1 MQALKTYRDAQ
12 GEIFDVPEGREEAF
26 RALAPEAQPLE
37 TYRDAQGELYD
48 VPETERAR
56 FLASAPAAER
66 VRRVQTDGGETF
78 DVADG
83 KRQDFLKLYR
93 ERPEFEADRAA
104 VRGAVEKK
112 AAPMASGGVARA
124 AAEGA
129 GRGLADAGLSLASGV
144 VSVPQAAV
152 GLLDVVAA
160 PVTLPLGKGG
170 IVGRTVGK
178 VADFRGTKA
187 AIESLK
193 SDEQQA
199 VDREVQ
205 AAGGVVETLKAIGR
219 HPSTI
224 AHGVLSSL
232 PSMLGGAAAA
242 QGLVAAGAAPMVAG
256 ALGEGAVT
264 AGQMQEETRAGQR
277 GGLTT
282 GRQTAAAVGAGLATA
297 AFAGLA
303 NKLAG
308 SAIGRG
314 LGLGANDIETILA
327 GGTRTAAQKTMA
339 GRLLAGAIQEG
350 LLEEFPQSASE
361 KMFGNI
367 AAGRPL
373 MEGVGAAGAQG
384 GVVGAVMG
392 MGGNLGPGTREGGTL
407 NAQRSP
413 LNAQVG
419 TGETLN
425 AQRSTRN
432 AQVEPVAVRP
442 NAGRP
447 IQRLVPRAAFS
458 PYEAGAVP
466 LLNPPVAPDAAP
478 RGPLME
484 GPVQPVEGFSEV
496 VAENVPLLDQ
506 GPLPTSIFAPA
517 RRAQLGPTTKAAEAM
532 AINVRDQAAWDAQVA
547 ALREAKRNPPPRE
560 REVREPGEESAKAK
574 AKRISLKAFIAK
586 DGAEVVHP
594 LLEHMA
600 AVGSLVGPPKN
611 GYKNK
616 GEYDSWRA
624 LVKDFPEIGMRAGR
638 RGGLPID
645 IAAAEFG
652 MEPEQYVEAIRREW
666 MEFKEWRANNG
677 KTDAQLQEEY
687 EADRAEANL
696 TAPATRLPGELQDGD
711 VVRTADGQWR
721 RVDRSETDVVLLR
734 DGTDIPLPADGEP
747 VDLAAHVPAGEPGI
761 VEAREAYREQEK
773 KIWAEAERERIAA
786 EEAGEKVIGQESLGE
801 ADPVTEAAMRAL
813 GMEPEAP
820 TAGDGET
827 LNAQPSTLNARGE
840 TGTEAPAAD
849 VDAAAGAAGQSG
861 AVTLPAGVLEGMRR
875 GLRRLGAMFSPNR
888 GVGEQTYGLYNQMQR
903 SLEAARMA
911 GREARNRVRG
921 IVTELE
927 GAHGRAGVMQAL
939 REVEEGDLTPAEFS
953 ARFGLRAGNEAER
966 YLGVMVRETE
976 RMSQK
981 ILAWQGRSKDAR
993 RAAADMHF
1001 YQTRAYLI
1009 HALGD
1014 GYAPPEAARRAA
1026 VIEIEAGLADAV
1038 QRLAGRATAVRGK
1051 RGGLDVINWLN
1062 TGDETFIRHAA
1073 PTRQDAARVLRRQ
1086 WLELRG
1092 LIDGLTV
1099 TGDHVTAALNAA
1111 AAARAADGYVE
1122 FYLNRSQQ
1130 RGEGAA
1136 GNGGPGIETA
1146 HLRHRFLEG
1155 AFRQLY
1161 GEITDPAYRAQIT
1174 REVQARMLAEMTF
1187 FERLFAES
1195 EGTVW
1200 AMQPDIAKGIM
1211 EPLGNKD
1218 IPEDRKRFGDMAGR
1232 FVTREFKELIDASQN
1247 KGGTHRVMS
1256 AIYFAPM
1263 GMQRMGKL
1271 LAPKTIGRNYIT
1283 ALTGLALET
1292 GDVFLPGYWGAFGE
1306 GHKLAVDYARGRPE
1320 AIRRVAQ
1327 LVELG
1332 VFQPGA
1338 SSYTADMQA
1347 ALGSAGKR
1355 MKKMGKAVTEA
1366 YTFIDFPT
1374 KFAAFEAR
1382 KRAGMTDK
1390 QAAQHVMDMYQNR
1403 ARTPAVV
1410 GKVSRIGL
1418 ADYLSYTYDS
1428 GRMAVNSLKFAVQEA
1443 KQGRVL
1449 PMFGWITAR
1458 SIFALA
1464 SVQATQMLS
1473 KAAGAFYAEVGRA
1486 LRGEDDD
1493 DKKKGKART
1502 KAGITPLDG
1511 AQLSRMRNLVMPYD
1525 AHTPLLAW
1533 REEQGGRLYQVG
1545 YTIAGGQSAFPL
1557 EDIILGSMQS
1567 TKHGEGFMDGVAAA
1581 AMNMVDEG
1589 MYVDAWAR
1597 AIGGSSFDGKRTPTG
1612 KGLWHARPG
1621 TEDPQRAQI
1630 VEDAVLGWIVDMAP
1644 NYPAQMF
1651 RDLMRR
1657 EREQQAGVE
1666 ASGIFARRQLTNAE
1680 IVSRQHRLVRSYTLN
1695 RSEMNAA
1702 VRGAIRPQM
1711 EALERTRA
1719 IINQAAN
1726 QKIEKGGVLP
1736 KVAQQAES
1744 AQDVR
1749 ERYMDAVAE
1758 VLNSAEQIA
1767 PEWFN
1772 KGANMVLLTEAG
1784 LPQWDALQVL
1794 ARTTNKE
1801 AGTRYAP
1808 NPKVNPMQS
1817 RMYQQLTK

>member
-1 MQALKTYRDAQ
+1 MSVDKVLKKID
-12 GEIFDVPEGREEAF
+12 
-26 RALAPEAQPLE
+26 
-37 TYRDAQGELYD
+37 
-48 VPETERAR
+48 RAR
-56 FLASAPAAER
+56 FGTPKNNAYLAVNRSDRFYVVQEMILRLPSQTGRVEHIKEAINELYGPFAASDVDQR
-66 VRRVQTDGGETF
+66 V
-78 DVADG
+78 
-83 KRQDFLKLYR
+83 LL
-93 ERPEFEADRAA
+93 
-104 VRGAVEKK
+104 
-112 AAPMASGGVARA
+112 
-124 AAEGA
+124 
-129 GRGLADAGLSLASGV
+129 GL
-144 VSVPQAAV
+144 
-152 GLLDVVAA
+152 
-160 PVTLPLGKGG
+160 
-170 IVGRTVGK
+170 
-178 VADFRGTKA
+178 
-187 AIESLK
+187 
-193 SDEQQA
+193 QA
-199 VDREVQ
+199 VAEKQV
-205 AAGGVVETLKAIGR
+205 GVSFT
-219 HPSTI
+219 
-224 AHGVLSSL
+224 
-232 PSMLGGAAAA
+232 
-242 QGLVAAGAAPMVAG
+242 
-256 ALGEGAVT
+256 
-264 AGQMQEETRAGQR
+264 
-277 GGLTT
+277 
-282 GRQTAAAVGAGLATA
+282 
-297 AFAGLA
+297 
-303 NKLAG
+303 
-308 SAIGRG
+308 
-314 LGLGANDIETILA
+314 LGLNEV
-327 GGTRTAAQKTMA
+327 
-339 GRLLAGAIQEG
+339 RL
-350 LLEEFPQSASE
+350 
-361 KMFGNI
+361 
-367 AAGRPL
+367 
-373 MEGVGAAGAQG
+373 
-384 GVVGAVMG
+384 
-392 MGGNLGPGTREGGTL
+392 
-407 NAQRSP
+407 
-413 LNAQVG
+413 
-419 TGETLN
+419 
-425 AQRSTRN
+425 
-432 AQVEPVAVRP
+432 
-442 NAGRP
+442 
-447 IQRLVPRAAFS
+447 
-458 PYEAGAVP
+458 
-466 LLNPPVAPDAAP
+466 
-478 RGPLME
+478 
-484 GPVQPVEGFSEV
+484 
-496 VAENVPLLDQ
+496 
-506 GPLPTSIFAPA
+506 
-517 RRAQLGPTTKAAEAM
+517 
-532 AINVRDQAAWDAQVA
+532 
-547 ALREAKRNPPPRE
+547 RNPNKP
-560 REVREPGEESAKAK
+560 EV
-574 AKRISLKAFIAK
+574 
-586 DGAEVVHP
+586 
-594 LLEHMA
+594 
-600 AVGSLVGPPKN
+600 N
-611 GYKNK
+611 
-616 GEYDSWRA
+616 
-624 LVKDFPEIGMRAGR
+624 
-638 RGGLPID
+638 
-645 IAAAEFG
+645 
-652 MEPEQYVEAIRREW
+652 
-666 MEFKEWRANNG
+666 
-677 KTDAQLQEEY
+677 T
-687 EADRAEANL
+687 
-696 TAPATRLPGELQDGD
+696 
-711 VVRTADGQWR
+711 
-721 RVDRSETDVVLLR
+721 VD
-734 DGTDIPLPADGEP
+734 
-747 VDLAAHVPAGEPGI
+747 
-761 VEAREAYREQEK
+761 
-773 KIWAEAERERIAA
+773 
-786 EEAGEKVIGQESLGE
+786 
-801 ADPVTEAAMRAL
+801 
-813 GMEPEAP
+813 
-820 TAGDGET
+820 
-827 LNAQPSTLNARGE
+827 
-840 TGTEAPAAD
+840 D

-861 AVTLPAGVLEGMRR
+861 AVTLPAGVPEGMRR